1 MLNRIYT
8 RSEEAIWKQKGLL
21 RPARSHRQGVLA
33 IASKE
38 YIESLRCYSEVRRLL
53 AAGKKPRDVAIFIQ
67 QHNELPAL
75 NFGTIRK
82 YAQVYALFFIPPLEP
97 VRSLAAEPR
106 RVKHRLGDRIYTRA
120 EKEAFWKQKGLLRPA
135 RSHRQGVLAIAAKDY
150 IERLSCYSEVRRRL
164 AVGKKPREVAIF
176 IQQHNELPALN
187 FGTIRK
193 YAQVYRL
200 FFITPL
206 ETLRTQ
212 AQGGGPLALTKY
224 QLDRILNVINEIVEL
239 GKLKDLQAERIRDQ
253 LEKEKRQGVLLPG
266 VRGEMET
273 QLKIVSSLIDKKF
286 ELGLYPRTP
295 QDSRRQYLADLIEKL
310 SADERKK
317 VVEVTKK
324 ILAIIEKTSGV
335 IFVKKYGEKSSRG

>member
-8 RSEEAIWKQKGLL
+8 RSEEAI
-21 RPARSHRQGVLA
+21 
-33 IASKE
+33 
-38 YIESLRCYSEVRRLL
+38 
-53 AAGKKPRDVAIFIQ
+53 
-67 QHNELPAL
+67 
-75 NFGTIRK
+75 
-82 YAQVYALFFIPPLEP
+82 
-97 VRSLAAEPR
+97 
-106 RVKHRLGDRIYTRA
+106 
-120 EKEAFWKQKGLLRPA
+120 WKQKGLLRPA

-212 AQGGGPLALTKY
+212 AQEGGPLALTKY